1 VFCRRFGDT
10 YFRVPVV
17 QARMYREILVPTDG
31 SPATERALEH
41 ALDLADRYGARV
53 HALYVVDPASYSTL
67 EAGAQIVLE
76 ALETEGRTAVEAV
89 AERCSEAD
97 VTAETHV
104 RTGTPHRVIV
114 DAAEDIEADL
124 VVMATHGRRGVER
137 YLLGSVTERVLRT
150 CGVPVLSVR
159 IDDDDGS
166 EGAPDDEG
174 ATGGHGDGTD
184 GA

>member
-1 VFCRRFGDT
+1 
-10 YFRVPVV
+10 
-17 QARMYREILVPTDG
+17 MYEEILVPTDG
-31 SPATERALEH
+31 SPATDRALEH
-41 ALDLADRYGARV
+41 ALDLADRYDARV

-76 ALETEGRTAVEAV
+76 ALETEGRTAVDAV
-89 AERCSEAD
+89 ADRCSDAG
-97 VTAETHV
+97 VSAETHV

-114 DAAEDIEADL
+114 DAAEDLGADL

-159 IDDDDGS
+159 IDGDSDADR
-166 EGAPDDEG
+166 DENDP
-174 ATGGHGDGTD
+174 ATGDVDADANAAVDGE
-184 GA
+184 